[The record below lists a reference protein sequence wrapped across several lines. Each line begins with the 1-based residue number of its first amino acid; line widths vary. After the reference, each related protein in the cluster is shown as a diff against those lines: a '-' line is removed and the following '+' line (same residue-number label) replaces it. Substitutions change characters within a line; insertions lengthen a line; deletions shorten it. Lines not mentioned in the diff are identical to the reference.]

1 MISRLRW
8 LLRQVTRRLWFRAT
22 AFSVLAVATALLAG
36 VLKRYVPA
44 DIPGR
49 IGADAVDDLL
59 SILATSMLSVT
70 IFSLSTVVAAHAS
83 ATNHATPR
91 ATRLLS
97 QDPMAQNALSTFVG
111 TFLYSLVGL
120 ISLQA
125 GLYDRSGRVL
135 IYAVTLAV
143 IVIVVV
149 TLLRWIDHVLRLG
162 RVAETAGRVERAVT
176 RALRERRDHPHLG
189 GYPCPPDSALPGN
202 AQRVAAPRMG
212 YVEHVDVSAL
222 HAVTRSGA
230 IRIFVRSPPGAY
242 VHAGRPLAL
251 VEGPAA
257 DADLKAIRAAF
268 SVGDTRSF
276 DQDPRFG
283 LTVLAEIASR
293 ALSPAVNDPGTA
305 IDVLGR
311 AARVLAV
318 WTERSPQGPASPP
331 AHPFVYL
338 PELTADELFDDL
350 FTPIA
355 RDGAGTVEVA
365 VRLQQTLQVLAGLGD
380 DTFTQAALHSS
391 ALALQ
396 RAEHALTLDDDL
408 RRVREAADELR
419 RIAHG
424 TGSSPN

>member
-1 MISRLRW
+1 MTSRWHW
-8 LLRQVTRRLWFRAT
+8 LLQQIARRLWFRAT
-22 AFSVLAVATALLAG
+22 AFSLLGVAAALLSG
-36 VLKRYVPA
+36 VLKRYIPA
-44 DIPGR
+44 DIPGK
-49 IGADAVDDLL
+49 IGSEAVDELL
-59 SILATSMLSVT
+59 SILATSMLSVA

-120 ISLQA
+120 IALQA
-125 GLYDRSGRVL
+125 GLYDSSGRVL
-135 IYAVTLAV
+135 VYVVTLGV
-143 IVIVVV
+143 ILIVVG

-162 RVAETAGRVERAVT
+162 RVAETAGRVEKAAT
-176 RALRERRDHPHLG
+176 RALRERREHPNLG
-189 GYPCPPDSALPGN
+189 GYPCPPESELPVD
-202 AQRVAAPRMG
+202 ARRVQAERMG
-212 YVEHVDVSAL
+212 YVQHVDMSAL

-230 IRIFVRSPPGAY
+230 IKIYVRSPPGAY

-251 VEGPAA
+251 VEGPASEH
-257 DADLKAIRAAF
+257 DLHEVREAF

-318 WTERSPQGPASPP
+318 WTEPAPLGPAAPP
-331 AHPFVYL
+331 TQPFVYM
-338 PELTADELFDDL
+338 PDVTAGELFDDL

-365 VRLQQTLQVLAGLGD
+365 IRLQKSLQVLAGLGD
-380 DTFTQAALHSS
+380 DAFTKAALHCSS
-391 ALALQ
+391 LALE
-396 RAEHALTLDDDL
+396 RAENTLTLGDDL

-419 RIAHG
+419 RIADDARAPA
-424 TGSSPN
+424 S

>member
-1 MISRLRW
+1 MTSRWHW
-8 LLRQVTRRLWFRAT
+8 LLQQIARRLWFRAT
-22 AFSVLAVATALLAG
+22 AFSVLGVAAALLSG
-36 VLKRYVPA
+36 VMKRYIPA
-44 DIPGR
+44 DIPGK
-49 IGADAVDDLL
+49 IGSEAVDELL

-111 TFLYSLVGL
+111 SFLYSLVGL
-120 ISLQA
+120 IALQA
-125 GLYDRSGRVL
+125 GLYDSSGRVL
-135 IYAVTLAV
+135 VYVVTLAV
-143 IVIVVV
+143 ILVVV
-149 TLLRWIDHVLRLG
+149 ITLLRWIDHVLRLG
-162 RVAETAGRVERAVT
+162 RVAETAGRVEKAAA
-176 RALRERRDHPHLG
+176 RALRERREHPNLG
-189 GYPCPPDSALPGN
+189 GYPCPPDAALPTQTRRVH
-202 AQRVAAPRMG
+202 AQRMG
-212 YVEHVDVSAL
+212 YVQHVDMAAL
-222 HAVTRSGA
+222 HAVTRAGA
-230 IRIFVRSPPGAY
+230 TRIYVRSPPGAY

-251 VEGPAA
+251 VEGPAS
-257 DADLKAIRAAF
+257 DDDLDEVREAF
-268 SVGDTRSF
+268 NVGDTRSF

-318 WTERSPQGPASPP
+318 WTEPAPRGPSSPP
-331 AHPFVYL
+331 TQPFVYL
-338 PELTADELFDDL
+338 PDVTASELFDDL

-365 VRLQQTLQVLAGLGD
+365 IRLQKTLQVLAGLGD
-380 DTFTQAALHSS
+380 DAFTKAALHCST
-391 ALALQ
+391 LALE

-408 RRVREAADELR
+408 RRVRDAAGELR
-419 RIAHG
+419 CIADDAR
-424 TGSSPN
+424 TPAA

>member
-1 MISRLRW
+1 MTSRWHW
-8 LLRQVTRRLWFRAT
+8 LLQQIARRLWFRAT
-22 AFSVLAVATALLAG
+22 AFSLLGVAAALLSG
-36 VLKRYVPA
+36 VLKRYIPA
-44 DIPGR
+44 DIPGK
-49 IGADAVDDLL
+49 IGSEAVDELL
-59 SILATSMLSVT
+59 SILATSMLSVA

-120 ISLQA
+120 IALQA
-125 GLYDRSGRVL
+125 GLYDSSGRVL
-135 IYAVTLAV
+135 VYVVTLGV
-143 IVIVVV
+143 ILIVVG

-162 RVAETAGRVERAVT
+162 RVAETAGRVEKAAT
-176 RALRERRDHPHLG
+176 RALRERREYPNLG
-189 GYPCPPDSALPGN
+189 GYPCPPESALPVD
-202 AQRVAAPRMG
+202 ACRVQAERMG
-212 YVEHVDVSAL
+212 YVQHVDMSAL

-230 IRIFVRSPPGAY
+230 IKIYVRSPPGAY

-251 VEGPAA
+251 VDGPASEH
-257 DADLKAIRAAF
+257 DLHEVREAF

-318 WTERSPQGPASPP
+318 WTEPAPRGPASPP
-331 AHPFVYL
+331 TQPFVYL
-338 PELTADELFDDL
+338 PDVTAGELFDDL

-365 VRLQQTLQVLAGLGD
+365 IRLQKTLQVLAGLGD
-380 DTFTQAALHSS
+380 DAFTKAALHCSS
-391 ALALQ
+391 LALE
-396 RAEHALTLDDDL
+396 RAENALTLGDDR

-419 RIAHG
+419 RIADDAR
-424 TGSSPN
+424 TSAF